1 MMLLGPHK
9 MGCKLEI
16 LCQSVDSTRI
26 HHVSKDALH
35 CSSVSSEEQESALQL
50 ALSPQP
56 SFKLYCGFL
65 PTIHQSQNNSD
76 WNKVLSFHPKMLKHN
91 VRACVVVAV
100 VVFVLF
106 FFSVVKNTSWK
117 SETCQKTLFSAQ
129 LYNMCCFLCKIE
141 RQIKN
146 ILSVL
151 IISCVVLCV
160 IFIYN
165 KVLIFPNFL
174 FSFQRQ

>member
-1 MMLLGPHK
+1 

-35 CSSVSSEEQESALQL
+35 CSSVSSEEQESALRL

-65 PTIHQSQNNSD
+65 PTIHQSKNHSD

-91 VRACVVVAV
+91 VRVLLLLLFY
-100 VVFVLF
+100 FVL
-106 FFSVVKNTSWK
+106 
-117 SETCQKTLFSAQ
+117 
-129 LYNMCCFLCKIE
+129 
-141 RQIKN
+141 
-146 ILSVL
+146 
-151 IISCVVLCV
+151 
-160 IFIYN
+160 
-165 KVLIFPNFL
+165 
-174 FSFQRQ
+174 